1 MNLRSQFLQLIETA
15 GQIVLDKKESLQLAT
30 ACLLARGHILIED
43 VPGVGKTTLVQ
54 TLGAL
59 LGLETHRIQFTVDL
73 LPSDLIGVEI
83 FNSQKNSFEFKAGP
97 LFASLI
103 MADELNRASPRTQ
116 SALLQAMEESSVTV
130 DGKTIGLPD
139 PFLVIATQNPH
150 QQSSTFPLP
159 ESQLDRFLMSLELQ
173 YASPEIE
180 KKLIL
185 NEDPRQKILSLKSLF
200 KDDEIR
206 QAQHEAQKI
215 QIPEVVA
222 DYITALLAQ
231 SRHGQKDIQPLS
243 TRAGLA
249 LARAARAWAYLEGR
263 QHVEPSDVQRISV
276 SVMAHRLGGRLGVN
290 QGKLW
295 AQEIVQKTPVPL

>member
-1 MNLRSQFLQLIETA
+1 MSLHPRFLNLIESA
-15 GQIVLDKKESLQLAT
+15 GQIVLDKKESVQLAT
-30 ACLLARGHILIED
+30 ACLLAKGHILIED

-83 FNSQKNSFEFKAGP
+83 FNSQKNTFDFKEGP

-116 SALLQAMEESSVTV
+116 SALLQAMEESSITV
-130 DGKTIGLPD
+130 DGQTRALPD

-173 YASPEIE
+173 YASREIE
-180 KKLIL
+180 KNLIL
-185 NEDPRQKILSLKSLF
+185 SEDPRQKILSLKPLF
-200 KDDEIR
+200 KPEDIR
-206 QAQHEAQKI
+206 QAQKEVLAIKM
-215 QIPEVVA
+215 PEVVA
-222 DYITALLAQ
+222 DYITTLLAH
-231 SRHGQKDIQPLS
+231 SRQGQKDLQPLS
-243 TRAGLA
+243 TRSGLA
-249 LARAARAWAYLEGR
+249 LARASKAWAYLEGR
-263 QHVEPSDVQRISV
+263 QHVEPGDVQKIAV
-276 SVMAHRLGGRLGVN
+276 AVIAHRLGGRFGVN

-295 AQEIVQKTPVPL
+295 AQELIKKTPVPV

>member
-1 MNLRSQFLQLIETA
+1 MELRTQFLDLIEQS
-15 GQIVLDKKESLQLAT
+15 GQIVLDKKDSIKLAS
-30 ACLLARGHILIED
+30 ACLLAKGHILIED

-83 FNSQKNSFEFKAGP
+83 FNSQKNEFEFKKGP

-116 SALLQAMEESSVTV
+116 SSLLQAMEESSITV
-130 DGKTIGLPD
+130 DGQVLSLPD

-159 ESQLDRFLMSLELQ
+159 ESQLDRFLMSLELH
-173 YASPEIE
+173 YPSRTTE
-180 KKLIL
+180 KNLIL
-185 NEDPRQKILSLKSLF
+185 NEDPRQKISKLKPLF
-200 KDDEIR
+200 KGQELLM
-206 QAQHEAQKI
+206 AQQEVSQVKMS
-215 QIPEVVA
+215 EVVA
-222 DYITALLAQ
+222 DYITGLLAQ
-231 SRHGQKDIQPLS
+231 SRTENKEALHLS

-249 LARAARAWAYLEGR
+249 LSKASRAWAYLEGR
-263 QHVEPSDVQRISV
+263 KHVEPDDVQQ
-276 SVMAHRLGGRLGVN
+276 VMVAVTSHRLGGKFGVS
-290 QGKLW
+290 QGKIW
-295 AQEIVQKTPVPL
+295 AQELLQKTPVPV

>member
-1 MNLRSQFLQLIETA
+1 MSLHPRFLNLIESA
-15 GQIVLDKKESLQLAT
+15 GQIVLDKKESVQLAT
-30 ACLLARGHILIED
+30 ACLLAKGHILIED

-83 FNSQKNSFEFKAGP
+83 FNSQKNTFEFKEGP

-116 SALLQAMEESSVTV
+116 SALLQAMEEASITV
-130 DGKTIGLPD
+130 DGRTRALPD

-173 YASPEIE
+173 YASRDIE
-180 KKLIL
+180 KNLIL
-185 NEDPRQKILSLKSLF
+185 SEDPRQKILSLKPLF
-200 KDDEIR
+200 KPEDIR
-206 QAQHEAQKI
+206 QAQKEALATQM
-215 QIPEVVA
+215 PEVVA
-222 DYITALLAQ
+222 DYITSILAL
-231 SRHGQKDIQPLS
+231 SRQGQKDLQPLS

-263 QHVEPSDVQRISV
+263 QHVEPGDVQKIAV
-276 SVMAHRLGGRLGVN
+276 AVIAHRLGGRFGVN

-295 AQEIVQKTPVPL
+295 AQELIKKTPVPV

>member
-1 MNLRSQFLQLIETA
+1 MNLRQSFLQLIEIA
-15 GQIVLDKKESLQLAT
+15 GQVVLDKKDSLQLAS

-59 LGLETHRIQFTVDL
+59 LGLQTHRIQFTVDM

-83 FNSQKNSFEFKAGP
+83 FNAQKNEFEFKEGP

-130 DGKTIGLPD
+130 DGKTVALPE

-173 YASPEIE
+173 YASREIE
-180 KKLIL
+180 KNLIL
-185 NEDPRQKILSLKSLF
+185 GDDPRNKILSLKPIFSGDQL
-200 KDDEIR
+200 KN
-206 QAQHEAQKI
+206 AQKEV
-215 QIPEVVA
+215 QKVQMPEVVA
-222 DYITALLAQ
+222 DYITSLLAQ
-231 SRHGQKDIQPLS
+231 SRQGQKDVQPLS

-249 LARAARAWAYLEGR
+249 LAKAARAWAYLEGR
-263 QHVEPSDVQRISV
+263 QHVEPADVQKISV
-276 SVMAHRLGGRLGVN
+276 AVMAHRLGGRFGVS

-295 AQEIVQKTPVPL
+295 AQELIQKTPVPI

>member
-1 MNLRSQFLQLIETA
+1 MSLRLQFLKLMEEA
-15 GQIVLDKKESLQLAT
+15 NKVVLDKKESVQLAT
-30 ACLLARGHILIED
+30 ACLLAKGHILIED

-83 FNSQKNSFEFKAGP
+83 FNSQKNEFEFKKGP

-103 MADELNRASPRTQ
+103 MAYELNRASPRTQ

-130 DGKTIGLPD
+130 DGDTLALPA

-173 YASPEIE
+173 YPSQATE
-180 KKLIL
+180 KDLIL
-185 NEDPRQKILSLKSLF
+185 SEDPRQKILSLKPVFHNNDL
-200 KDDEIR
+200 IN
-206 QAQHEAQKI
+206 AQVEVQKI
-215 QIPEVVA
+215 HISDVVA
-222 DYITALLAQ
+222 DYITQILSQ
-231 SRHGQKDIQPLS
+231 SRNKHKEALPLS
-243 TRAGLA
+243 TRGGLA

-263 QHVEPSDVQRISV
+263 THVEPADVQKIAISV
-276 SVMAHRLGGRLGVN
+276 IAHRLGGRFGVS
-290 QGKLW
+290 QGKIW
-295 AQEIVQKTPVPL
+295 AQELLQKTSVPI

>member
-1 MNLRSQFLQLIETA
+1 MSLHPRFLSLIESA
-15 GQIVLDKKESLQLAT
+15 GQIVLDKKEAVQLAT
-30 ACLLARGHILIED
+30 ACLLAKGHILIED

-83 FNSQKNSFEFKAGP
+83 FNSQKNTFDFKEGP

-116 SALLQAMEESSVTV
+116 SALLQAMEESSITV
-130 DGKTIGLPD
+130 DGQTRALPD

-173 YASPEIE
+173 YASRDIE
-180 KKLIL
+180 KNLIL
-185 NEDPRQKILSLKSLF
+185 SEDPRQKILSLKPLF
-200 KDDEIR
+200 KPEEIR
-206 QAQHEAQKI
+206 QAQKEVLAIKM
-215 QIPEVVA
+215 PEVVA
-222 DYITALLAQ
+222 DYITTLLAQ
-231 SRHGQKDIQPLS
+231 SRQGQKDLQPLS
-243 TRAGLA
+243 TRSGLS
-249 LARAARAWAYLEGR
+249 LARASKAWAYLEGR
-263 QHVEPSDVQRISV
+263 QHVEPGDVQRIAV
-276 SVMAHRLGGRLGVN
+276 SVIAHRLGGRFGVN

-295 AQEIVQKTPVPL
+295 AQELIKKTPVPV